1 MFTDNQQISNLI
13 SIGGFILLFA
23 GIWIG
28 VTVLISKTSGWL
40 SLSKTYRSLKPFNGR
55 RWSYQNAQLRSGGL
69 YGKCLTIGV
78 NSEGLYLSVLFL
90 FRIGH
95 PPLFIPWSDIYIV
108 EKERM
113 LLTIEFNFQ
122 RAPSVP
128 LRISKRLAHRMA
140 ETAGRSWPGYKQ

>member
-1 MFTDNQQISNLI
+1 MFSDNQQVSNLA
-13 SIGGFILLFA
+13 SIGEFILLFA

-28 VTVLISKTSGWL
+28 VSVLISKTRGW
-40 SLSKTYRSLKPFNGR
+40 STLSKTYRLLKPFNGR

-95 PPLFIPWSDIYIV
+95 PPLFIPWTDISIV
-108 EKERM
+108 EKEGM

-128 LRISKRLAHRMA
+128 LRISKRLALRMA
-140 ETAGRSWPGYKQ
+140 EAAGTSWPRYKQ